1 MAAGAN
7 TVQRVITVTTSYAPL
22 SDTNEVYATMDVSCP
37 PGNTGSVYF
46 LSDDGVTDVP
56 WIPGE
61 WHPLSHTDLASL
73 QIKGT
78 AGDIVTVVGGTR

>member
-7 TVQRVITVTTSYAPL
+7 TVQRSITVTTSYAPL
-22 SDTNEVYATMDVSCP
+22 SSLNEVYATMDVSCP
-37 PGNTGSVYF
+37 PGNTGSVFF
-46 LSDDGVTDVP
+46 LGDDNEDVP

-61 WHPLSHTDLASL
+61 WHTLSHTDLYSL

>member
-7 TVQRVITVTTSYAPL
+7 IVQRSITVTASYAPL
-22 SDTNEVYATMDVSCP
+22 SATNEVYASIDVSCP
-37 PGNTGSVYF
+37 PGNAGDVYF
-46 LSDDGVTDVP
+46 LGDDGEDVP

-61 WHPLSHTDLASL
+61 WHTLHHTDLATL

-78 AGDIVTVVGGTR
+78 AGDLVTVVGGTR

>member
-7 TVQRVITVTTSYAPL
+7 TVQRSITVTETYAQL
-22 SDTNEVYATMDVSCP
+22 SSTDEVYATMDVSCP
-37 PGNTGSVYF
+37 PGNTGSVNF
-46 LSDDGVTDVP
+46 LGDDGEDVP

-61 WHPLSHTDLASL
+61 WHTLHHTNLASL

>member
-7 TVQRVITVTTSYAPL
+7 TVQRSITVTTSYAPL
-22 SDTNEVYATMDVSCP
+22 TALDSEVYATMDVSCP
-37 PGNTGSVYF
+37 PGNTGSVNF
-46 LSDDGVTDVP
+46 LGDDGEDVP
-56 WIPGE
+56 WVPGE
-61 WHPLSHTDLASL
+61 WHTLRHTDLASL

>member
-7 TVQRVITVTTSYAPL
+7 TVQRSITVTDTYAPL
-22 SDTNEVYATMDVSCP
+22 SDTKEVYATMDVSCP
-37 PGNTGSVYF
+37 PGNTGTVYF
-46 LSDDGVTDVP
+46 LGDDGEDVP
-56 WIPGE
+56 WIPSE
-61 WHPLSHTDLASL
+61 WHTLTHTDLSSL